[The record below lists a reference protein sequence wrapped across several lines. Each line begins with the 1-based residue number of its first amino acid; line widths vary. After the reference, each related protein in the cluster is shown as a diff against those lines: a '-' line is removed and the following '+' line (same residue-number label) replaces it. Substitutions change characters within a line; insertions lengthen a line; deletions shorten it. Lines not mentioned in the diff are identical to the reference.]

1 MRLLLLLA
9 ATAALATPAD
19 LPRTLKGIE
28 NRYNNARTLEV
39 AFEQTMSVNGRG
51 RRTESGK
58 LSLRKPGRMRWDYS
72 SPAGKLFLSDGKLIY
87 FYSPSTNRVEKMTVK
102 ETEDMRAPLA
112 FLLGRL
118 DFSRDFRSYL
128 TTPDGDNLRIKALPK
143 SDKLPYSEVEFIATP
158 DYHILSL
165 TVTGRDQ
172 SIMEFRF
179 TDEKINPSLSDRLF
193 EFSAPVGA
201 QIVDLTSS
209 SN

>member
-1 MRLLLLLA
+1 MKFWLFLA
-9 ATAALATPAD
+9 ATAALAAPRD

-39 AFEQTMSVNGRG
+39 AFEQTVSVNGRG

-87 FYSPSTNRVEKMTVK
+87 FYSPAAHRVEKMKVK

-118 DFSRDFRSYL
+118 DFNRDFRSYL
-128 TTPDGDNLRIKALPK
+128 TTPEGDNLRIKAMPK
-143 SDKLPYSEVEFIATP
+143 SDKLPYSEVEFVATP
-158 DYHILSL
+158 DHHIRSL

-179 TDEKINPSLSDRLF
+179 SDEKINPSLSDRLF
-193 EFSAPVGA
+193 EFTAPAGA
-201 QIVDLTSS
+201 EIVDMTSS
-209 SN
+209 N